1 MEKIN
6 SHHLKKHPSLLKYLL
21 VAVVLFSVFAQW
33 HDSAHGL
40 QSEPQCQLCL
50 SSFELQHYLPINVT
64 LFETL
69 QKTFIPIDLNYCSF
83 QSLLTPQFGNR
94 DPPSN
99 SLNLI
104 P

>member
-6 SHHLKKHPSLLKYLL
+6 LHHLKKHPSLLKYLL

-40 QSEPQCQLCL
+40 QSEPQCQ
-50 SSFELQHYLPINVT
+50 YLPINVT